1 MAQLAKE
8 VQRAGKPQPALT
20 ATRVVRTR
28 HKAAMTPHVARA
40 KKVQTVREWWTNSK
54 KGGGG
59 GNSEGGRVA
68 AVVDEVNC
76 VEGVPF
82 ADSFVVFQRLVVTT
96 AGSAAGSAAAVRVR
110 GVVWVGFR
118 RSLMLGRQVTRGA
131 QAECAELQTKLL
143 SYAAR
148 SIFRL
153 GPPGGSGSGGGG
165 GGGGG
170 GADANGEENENEQQQ
185 KPRRHWLL
193 VLGRVVL
200 ACVAIPAAAAAAK
213 WPAAASVKWPSA
225 PLLPWGSSGSGAS
238 AAAAT

>member
-1 MAQLAKE
+1 M
-8 VQRAGKPQPALT
+8 QRAGKPQPALT
-20 ATRVVRTR
+20 ATRACARQSS
-28 HKAAMTPHVARA
+28 HDPHVARA

-153 GPPGGSGSGGGG
+153 GPPSGSGG

-185 KPRRHWLL
+185 KPRRLAARAWAGGAGVCRHSRRRR
-193 VLGRVVL
+193 GR
-200 ACVAIPAAAAAAK
+200 
-213 WPAAASVKWPSA
+213 
-225 PLLPWGSSGSGAS
+225 
-238 AAAAT
+238 